1 MKILALLFTLL
12 SSAACAENLPRPDH
26 IVVVVMENRGYAQI
40 MDKLN
45 QGSYIHSLAQR
56 GALFTRSYG
65 ITHPSQPNYLALFSG
80 STQGVTSNV
89 CPLSFSGDTLASRL
103 IDAGLSFT
111 SYAESLPQ
119 AGDPICVS
127 GAYQRKHNPIA
138 NWPALPAAMNQPF
151 SSFPANYAA
160 LPTVA
165 FVIPDQLHDMHDG
178 SFYMADDWLRKHIA
192 PYLDW
197 AEKNNSLLILTWD
210 EDNYLG
216 GNRIVTILA
225 GAMIK
230 KQKSA
235 QAIDHYTV
243 LHTLLEMYNLAPL
256 GATAQ
261 AQKISGI
268 WQSRQV
274 KR

>member
-1 MKILALLFTLL
+1 MKLIALLLALL
-12 SSAACAENLPRPDH
+12 SASACAENLPRPDH
-26 IVVVVMENRGYAQI
+26 VVVVVMENRGYAQI
-40 MDKLN
+40 MDRLN

-80 STQGVTSNV
+80 STHGVTSNA
-89 CPLSFSGDTLASRL
+89 CPLNFSGDTLASRL
-103 IDAGLSFT
+103 LDAGLSFT

-119 AGDPICVS
+119 VGDTVCAS
-127 GAYQRKHNPIA
+127 GAYQRKHNPVV
-138 NWPALPAAMNQPF
+138 NWPALPAALNQPF
-151 SSFPANYAA
+151 SNFPSNYDD

-178 SFYMADDWLRKHIA
+178 SFYMADDWLKKHIS
-192 PYLDW
+192 PYLNW
-197 AEKNNSLLILTWD
+197 AEKHNSLLILTWD

-216 GNRIVTILA
+216 GNRIVTIFA
-225 GAMIK
+225 GAIVK

-235 QAIDHYTV
+235 QVINHYTV
-243 LHTLLEMYNLAPL
+243 LRTLLDMYDLPAL
-256 GATAQ
+256 GAAEQ
-261 AQKISGI
+261 ATPISGI
-268 WQSRQV
+268 WQNTMR